1 MGTRGLIGFRRGG
14 VDKLTYNHFDSYPEY
29 LGEKVLQFI
38 VQYREELDSIFDK
51 IVLVNETDKPTQEQ
65 IEVCKNYTNLGV
77 STGSCEDWYCL
88 LRNAQGDLSCY
99 ANDLKYMIDSH
110 DFILDS
116 LFCEY
121 AYILNLDTNVLEFWV
136 GWQKEPCE
144 TNRYGCVERDGY
156 YPCKMVA
163 TYPLADIHEEQIEDL
178 VKDMRN
184 KAE

>member
-65 IEVCKNYTNLGV
+65 IEACKNYTNLGV

-99 ANDLKYMIDSH
+99 ANGLKYMIDNH
-110 DFILDS
+110 DFINDT

-121 AYILNLDTNVLEFWV
+121 AYIINLDTKCLEY
-136 GWQKEPCE
+136 
-144 TNRYGCVERDGY
+144 YGGEY
-156 YPCKMVA
+156 IPNLPTQ
-163 TYPLADIHEEQIEDL
+163 TYDLADIHEEQINDIVENMREA
-178 VKDMRN
+178 VKF
-184 KAE
+184 AVEF